1 MMEKERADLQN
12 IARRLQVIS
21 DELNGLKK
29 AIGGSSIEQAALSA
43 AMALAWIDLLEAKK
57 AHARAPGKILRVNR
71 ALASDSESSSKP
83 KTQFT

>member
-29 AIGGSSIEQAALSA
+29 AIGGSAIEQAALSA
-43 AMALAWIDLLEAKK
+43 AMALAWIDLLASMEAKQLTREHPEK
-57 AHARAPGKILRVNR
+57 
-71 ALASDSESSSKP
+71 
-83 KTQFT
+83 F

>member
-29 AIGGSSIEQAALSA
+29 AIGGSAIEQAALSVA
-43 AMALAWIDLLEAKK
+43 VAFAWIDLLASMEAKK
-57 AHARAPGKILRVNR
+57 AD
-71 ALASDSESSSKP
+71 AL
-83 KTQFT
+83 